1 MERAQG
7 GLLRSIVKTTSNI
20 RRSALV
26 VALGGAAVAASLTPA
41 NAVPTSTWD
50 ALAQCES
57 GGNWGTATGNG
68 FSGGLQFTPSTWA
81 AFGGQ
86 GSPQNASKAEQIRV
100 AENVLAG
107 QGWGAWPACSAQLG
121 LYGKAGAGQQTAAP
135 AAVAPQAQSVAP
147 ATPAPAA
154 PVVEEAPVVEVPVAE
169 APAVEAPAAPA
180 PVAEAPVAPVAAA
193 PVAPVAAAPV
203 ANTYTVVA
211 GDTLS
216 EIAYAHGYNGWEA
229 LAAAN
234 ADIIPN
240 PDVIEVGQVLT
251 LPAK

>member
-26 VALGGAAVAASLTPA
+26 LAFGGAAVAASLTPA
-41 NAVPTSTWD
+41 NAASEQTWD

-57 GGNWGTATGNG
+57 GGNWGVSTGNG

-81 AFGGQ
+81 AFGGT
-86 GSPQNASKAEQIRV
+86 GSPTTASKAEQIRV
-100 AENVLAG
+100 AENVLLG
-107 QGWGAWPACSAQLG
+107 LVWGAGPACATALGPAAADAAGVDNVQAQ
-121 LYGKAGAGQQTAAP
+121 AE
-135 AAVAPQAQSVAP
+135 AVAPVQE
-147 ATPAPAA
+147 APAA
-154 PVVEEAPVVEVPVAE
+154 PVVEEAPVVE
-169 APAVEAPAAPA
+169 APA
-180 PVAEAPVAPVAAA
+180 APVAAA
-193 PVAPVAAAPV
+193 PVAPVAVAPV

-240 PDVIEVGQVLT
+240 PDVIEVGQVLI
-251 LPAK
+251 LPAL